1 MTVRSHVQ
9 SPFTEGEKALNPP
22 TTILYVVHHLQMIG
36 DRSNSHFYLLHYE
49 DIFGDSIVLLLLGTQ
64 VCFLASQ
71 SEGSELP
78 IFLGPADLMH
88 SSGLVE
94 HHICK

>member
-1 MTVRSHVQ
+1 MSRVHSQ
-9 SPFTEGEKALNPP
+9 KENKALNPS
-22 TTILYVVHHLQMIG
+22 TTILCVVRHLQVME
-36 DRSNSHFYLLHYE
+36 DRNNSHFYLLYYE
-49 DIFGDSIVLLLLGTQ
+49 DIFGDSVVPLLLGTQ
-64 VCFLASQ
+64 TCFLASQ

-88 SSGLVE
+88 SSGLVG